1 MHTCTYIFWGGKSSD
16 EDEVIYLKP
25 HELVC
30 AEIRARQPAEAA
42 ALAEPGQARQTQFNI
57 LEFGDREHAP
67 DLLIGRPLIIFCYG

>member
-1 MHTCTYIFWGGKSSD
+1 MYAYVYIIHQKNSD

-30 AEIRARQPAEAA
+30 AEILARQPAEAA

-67 DLLIGRPLIIFCYG
+67 DLFIENPLITSCYG